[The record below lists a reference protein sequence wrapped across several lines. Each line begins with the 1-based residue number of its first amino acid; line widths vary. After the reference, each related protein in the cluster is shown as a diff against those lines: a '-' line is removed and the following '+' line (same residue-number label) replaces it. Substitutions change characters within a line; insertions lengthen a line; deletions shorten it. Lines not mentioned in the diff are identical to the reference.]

1 MTYECNCPQF
11 ASSAGGGGGVGGRG
25 GELRELRELR
35 DLDRREFCRALV

>member
-25 GELRELRELR
+25 GGGGELR
-35 DLDRREFCRALV
+35 DLDRRAFCRALV